1 MDKKTLTELDFY
13 RIRDEISAFCV
24 SEESAFVMK
33 NLEPSGNPDEIKMRK
48 SLSSEWAKFLSSN
61 RPLPL
66 ESWPQIYNILKSMK
80 VQGFQADIKE
90 IYALGRFCKSVSK
103 VKNAVFESEDEF
115 SLKSLP
121 LLCGK
126 MPSLDSAENE
136 IFKIITNDGE
146 LRDLPELRVVREK
159 IASLNQKIKG
169 IMHSF
174 TSNQKYSA
182 ILESN
187 VPVLRGGRQV
197 LAVKSGKRSS
207 IPGIIHE
214 VSQTG
219 QTVFIEPEESVI
231 CSNELLEAEAELD
244 SLIRKILLSLTEK
257 LRPFISDFLSS
268 LKIME
273 KLDIAL
279 ASSRW
284 GKELNCVWALDSE
297 NENEPLF
304 ILKARHPLLREKAVP
319 IDVRFVEGKRVLI
332 ITGSNTG
339 GKTVTLKTIALFA
352 MLNQTGF
359 PIPADEGTRLP
370 FFTKIY
376 ADIGDDQNLDESL
389 STFSGHMKNIA
400 KAIMNA
406 DENTLVLLDELGSG
420 TDPEEGA
427 AISMAVLD
435 KLIEKKSFVLIT
447 THQGVIKNY
456 GYTHSECINASVEFN
471 DESLS
476 PTYHLLMGVPGES
489 HALEIAKKSGLPNE
503 IVSKAKEYIVSE
515 KTNVSALIKGLTEK
529 HLELD
534 KSLSEI
540 EEKEN
545 SLSEKLFKIEKRT
558 NELDKR
564 ELELK
569 QGYQKESE
577 EFLRESRKKLE
588 NLVRVLKEGEVTRE
602 KTLGVR
608 KYISDLENAVQK
620 NEEALEKED
629 ERVFLSDLKIQ
640 EEEKKRVSHKKT
652 KAKKRLSNSEALKNA
667 VPFTKEGAKIN
678 ATDKASYKTNE
689 IFPSFKVGA
698 DVIDKKT
705 KREGTIVSSEGKG
718 KWGVQFGA
726 IKITMRETDLTLAS
740 KKNANPSVSYEVS
753 SDSAGSEKPLFEL
766 RLLGLRAEEAIR
778 ALEHQIDL
786 CVIHNF
792 KSFSVIHGKGT
803 GVLQQA
809 VQDYLSNCSS
819 VKDFKFAPPED
830 GGFGKTYVT
839 LW

>member
-13 RIRDEISAFCV
+13 RIRDEISRFCV
-24 SEESAFVMK
+24 SEESSFVMK
-33 NLEPSGNPDEIKMRK
+33 NFEPSANADEIKLRK
-48 SLSSEWAKFLSSN
+48 SLSSEWLKFCSSN
-61 RPLPL
+61 RPFPL

-80 VQGFQADIKE
+80 VQGFQADLTQ

-103 VKNAVFESEDEF
+103 AKDAISASKDEF

-121 LLCGK
+121 LLAEK
-126 MPSLDSAENE
+126 IPSLDSAEKE

-146 LRDLPELRVVREK
+146 LRDLPELRAVREK

-174 TSNQKYSA
+174 TSNQKYLS

-197 LAVKSGKRSS
+197 LAVKSNKRSS

-219 QTVFIEPEESVI
+219 QTVFIEPEESVV
-231 CSNELLEAEAELD
+231 CSNELIEAEAELD
-244 SLIRKILLSLTEK
+244 SLIRKILLELTDN
-257 LRPFISDFLSS
+257 LRPFINDFLSS

-273 KLDIAL
+273 RLDIAL
-279 ASSRW
+279 ASAKW
-284 GKELNCVWALDSE
+284 GKENSCVFALDSE
-297 NENEPLF
+297 NENEPLC
-304 ILKARHPLLREKAVP
+304 ILKARHPLLGEKAVP
-319 IDVRFVEGKRVLI
+319 IDVRFVEGKHVLI
-332 ITGSNTG
+332 ITGPNTG
-339 GKTVTLKTIALFA
+339 GKTVTIKTIALFA
-352 MLNQTGF
+352 LLNQAGF
-359 PIPADEGTRLP
+359 PLPCDEGTRLP
-370 FFTKIY
+370 FFSKVY
-376 ADIGDDQNLDESL
+376 ADIGDEQNLDENL

-400 KAIMNA
+400 KASLNA
-406 DENTLVLLDELGSG
+406 DEKTLVLLDELGSG

-456 GYTHSECINASVEFN
+456 GYTHKECINASVEFN

-476 PTYHLLMGVPGES
+476 PTYHILMGVPGES
-489 HALEIAKKSGLPNE
+489 HALDIAKKSGLPNE
-503 IVSKAKEYIVSE
+503 IVKKAKEYIVSE

-534 KSLSEI
+534 KRI
-540 EEKEN
+540 EESNEKEN
-545 SLSEKLFKIEKRT
+545 ALSEKLFKIEKRT

-564 ELELK
+564 ELLLK

-620 NEEALEKED
+620 NDEELQKED

-640 EEEKKRVSHKKT
+640 EEEKKRVSSKKT
-652 KAKKRLSNSEALKNA
+652 KSKKRLSNAEALKNA
-667 VPFTKEGAKIN
+667 VPFESESEKHDTVL
-678 ATDKASYKTNE
+678 
-689 IFPSFKVGA
+689 PLFKVGA
-698 DVIDKKT
+698 DVLDKKT

-718 KWGVQFGA
+718 KWAVQFGA
-726 IKITMRETDLTLAS
+726 IKITMKQTDLILDL
-740 KKNANPSVSYEVS
+740 KNQKAPSVSYELS
-753 SDSAGSEKPLFEL
+753 KNSAIDDEKPLFEL